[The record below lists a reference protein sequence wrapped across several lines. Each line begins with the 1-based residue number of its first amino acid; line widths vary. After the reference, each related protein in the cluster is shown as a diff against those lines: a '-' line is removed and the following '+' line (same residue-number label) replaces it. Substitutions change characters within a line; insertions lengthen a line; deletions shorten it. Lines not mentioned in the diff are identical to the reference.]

1 MAREAPG
8 YQGRGPPRRVVSS
21 QNGNAAGYARRF
33 SRFLLYAGTSP
44 LRKPYCMLEY
54 LYLVGFLQTVE
65 LKKMLSLNAWRAATT
80 QCAPSPQACPRTS
93 APGRAAGD
101 PRRVFVSIQA
111 CIHRFNCRRRR
122 RRHNGRLKHVVARP
136 SRSSANDANPPKVHR
151 GNGFVATCAD
161 NSGTIYSAPLYICR
175 VVLLLLRQRPSSTE
189 KGRRR
194 CRPREQL
201 LGNCNEHPQAA
212 NNGE

>member
-1 MAREAPG
+1 MVVERVAGRHDAMRAIAPSMPPHICPR
-8 YQGRGPPRRVVSS
+8 QGRRRPTPSICIDPS
-21 QNGNAAGYARRF
+21 
-33 SRFLLYAGTSP
+33 
-44 LRKPYCMLEY
+44 
-54 LYLVGFLQTVE
+54 
-65 LKKMLSLNAWRAATT
+65 MLSHV
-80 QCAPSPQACPRTS
+80 CPRQ
-93 APGRAAGD
+93 GRRR
-101 PRRVFVSIQA
+101 PRPKFCIAQSTPPHVSPRQGRRRPTPRHVSPQA

-161 NSGTIYSAPLYICR
+161 NYGTIYSAPLYICR